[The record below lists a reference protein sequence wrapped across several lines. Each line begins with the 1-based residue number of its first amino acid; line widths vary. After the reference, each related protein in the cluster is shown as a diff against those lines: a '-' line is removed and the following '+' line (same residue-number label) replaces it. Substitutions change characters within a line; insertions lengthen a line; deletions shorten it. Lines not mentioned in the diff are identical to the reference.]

1 MQLCYLSATQKIK
14 PEKWGRDLPLIFLYM
29 LPFGGKKKNNPA
41 PPQLPSPPEPP
52 GLELALSGAEDSALE
67 HTTEKSVVYQGFSL
81 LMHLN
86 NISFTERLLS
96 GQMTQ
101 VTENSYFYL
110 LQHKRL

>member
-1 MQLCYLSATQKIK
+1 MCCLLG
-14 PEKWGRDLPLIFLYM
+14 E
-29 LPFGGKKKNNPA
+29 KKKPA
-41 PPQLPSPPEPP
+41 LLLLGFHPPPEPP
-52 GLELALSGAEDSALE
+52 GLEVALSGAEDSVLE